1 MYENRNF
8 TKGTKKI
15 YEAIEKSK
23 DYMGYSVYI
32 GGVDTLSITLKFVDL
47 KKLIIS
53 ISGTGKIFIG

>member
-53 ISGTGKIFIG
+53 P